1 MGKEVK
7 DDYSCR
13 HDVPP
18 TAYPIQHKVKG
29 DNDPLDFSKKHA
41 LYDIQVDK
49 KGPEFSE
56 IDDRRADYI

>member
-1 MGKEVK
+1 MGKGAK

-18 TAYPIQHKVKG
+18 TEYPVQHKVKG
-29 DNDPLDFSKKHA
+29 DNDPLDFSKKHP
-41 LYDIQVDK
+41 LYDIQLDK

-56 IDDRRADYI
+56 IDDKRTEYI